1 MKLKTQKICKTV
13 RKTILLNPGPSST
26 TATVKASLIQEDI
39 CHREGEFAAI
49 TRKVAEDLVKIV
61 HGKKGDYC
69 ATLFAGS
76 GSICI
81 DVAVGSL
88 IPDGKKIMIVNNG
101 FYNDRAMQAAQYY
114 RIPVV
119 NCAFDILSLPDLEKV
134 EETLK
139 ANQDDIAAVYM
150 AHQETGTGLCNP
162 IREVGAIAHKYGKIF
177 VSDTT
182 STLGIVPIDVYKDNI
197 DFCMASSQKGLNAFT
212 GCSFLIG
219 KVSEIEKLKDYK
231 PRSYY
236 TNLWRQYSYFKE
248 HGEMN
253 FTPPVQIIYSMQ
265 QALKEHFAEGEKAK
279 YKRFMEITKTIRAEI
294 AKLGLKELLPAE
306 ITTGLVIAILYPEDP
321 KFNFKKVHDYLFNE
335 GITIYPGKIGN
346 LPTFR
351 ICNLGCNTVA
361 DIKAAFRVLKA
372 ALKACGMKVP
382 VGGAP
387 AAKKCCKKC
396 SK

>member
-1 MKLKTQKICKTV
+1 MKLKTQKISKTV

-26 TATVKASLIQEDI
+26 TEGVKLALINEDI
-39 CHREGEFAAI
+39 CHREGEFAEI
-49 TRKVAEDLVKIV
+49 TRKVADDLVKIV
-61 HGKKGDYC
+61 HGKKNDYV

-81 DVAVGSL
+81 DVAIGSL
-88 IPDGKKIMIVNNG
+88 VPKDKKVMIVNNG
-101 FYNDRAMQAAQYY
+101 FYNDRALQAAQYY
-114 RIPVV
+114 GIGVV
-119 NCAFDILSLPDLEKV
+119 DCKFDVLELPDLAIV

-139 ANQDDIAAVYM
+139 KNADDVAVVYM

-182 STLGIVPIDVYKDNI
+182 STLGIVPINVYDDNL
-197 DFCMASSQKGLNAFT
+197 DFCMASSQKGINAFT

-219 KVSEIEKLKDYK
+219 KKEYIEKTKDFPK
-231 PRSYY
+231 RSYY

-265 QALKEHFAEGEKAK
+265 QALKEHFEEGEKAK
-279 YKRFMEITKTIRAEI
+279 YERFMAISELIRAEV
-294 AKLGLKELLPAE
+294 AALGLEELLPRE
-306 ITTGLVIAILYPEDP
+306 KTTGLVIAIKYPEDEN
-321 KFNFKKVHDYLFNE
+321 FDFKKVHDYLYEN

-351 ICNLGCNTVA
+351 ICNLGCNTEA
-361 DIKAAFRVLKA
+361 DIKTAFKVLKE
-372 ALKACGMKVP
+372 ALKACGVKLP
-382 VGGAP
+382 
-387 AAKKCCKKC
+387 KKTCKK
-396 SK
+396 

>member
-1 MKLKTQKICKTV
+1 
-13 RKTILLNPGPSST
+13 
-26 TATVKASLIQEDI
+26 
-39 CHREGEFAAI
+39 
-49 TRKVAEDLVKIV
+49 
-61 HGKKGDYC
+61 
-69 ATLFAGS
+69 
-76 GSICI
+76 
-81 DVAVGSL
+81 
-88 IPDGKKIMIVNNG
+88 MIVNNG

-119 NCAFDILSLPDLEKV
+119 NCAFDILTLPDLKKV
-134 EETLK
+134 EETLA
-139 ANQDDIAAVYM
+139 ANKDDVAAVYM

-177 VSDTT
+177 ISDTT
-182 STLGIVPIDVYKDNI
+182 STLGIIPIDVYKDNI
-197 DFCMASSQKGLNAFT
+197 DFCMASSQKGINAFT

-236 TNLWRQYSYFKE
+236 CNLWRQYSYFKE

-279 YKRFMEITKTIRAEI
+279 YKRFMDITKIIREEA
-294 AKLGLKELLPAE
+294 AKMGLEELLDPA
-306 ITTGLVIAILYPEDP
+306 ITTGLVIAIKYPEDK
-321 KFNFKKVHDYLFNE
+321 KFNFKKVHDYLFKE

-351 ICNLGCNTVA
+351 LCNLGANTPA
-361 DIKAAFRVLKA
+361 DVKAAMKELKA
-372 ALKACGMKVP
+372 ALKACGCKVP
-382 VGGAP
+382 FP
-387 AAKKCCKKC
+387 KKCACCK
-396 SK
+396 